1 MARGGSRRSQEIPG
15 AAGCTLES
23 VTYAAHYAKFTEAG
37 GGVLGVST
45 QHPDQLAAFATYAK
59 LPFRLASDQHGRL
72 AAALRLPMFRAAG
85 TDRFKRQSLL
95 VDPAGTV
102 RFTQMPIT
110 DPAASVSEMLT
121 ALRQQTGDQATS
133 VT

>member
-1 MARGGSRRSQEIPG
+1 LARGGSRRSQEIPG

-45 QHPDQLAAFATYAK
+45 QHPDQLAA
-59 LPFRLASDQHGRL
+59 L
-72 AAALRLPMFRAAG
+72 
-85 TDRFKRQSLL
+85 
-95 VDPAGTV
+95 AGTV
-102 RFTQMPIT
+102 RFSQMPIT